1 MSVDVHRHFHDELS
15 HVKVRLLTM
24 SGEAEAALGLAVEA
38 LLERDSEKAGRVIA
52 GDRVIDAMEVE
63 IEEQCVNLL
72 ALQQP
77 MARDLRML
85 TSALKIANDL
95 ERVGDHAVN
104 IAQSTERLLQTR
116 PIAPEPE
123 IVEMARLAREM
134 LSDALEAFIRGDA
147 AGGPGGL
154 PEGRQGGRAHG
165 SVFRILLTHMMEDPH
180 TIGAG
185 MELFLVSRNLER
197 IADLATNI
205 GEDVVFLVEGRSI
218 KHHAEDRGEARESP
232 APMLR
237 DRIGRIHH
245 RGARTQD
252 SGRIGNRRSLP
263 QRTYFLNLA
272 SLIRKALQIKLQKC
286 EGNCASTA
294 IGEVY
299 EVPKIP
305 LSNSVAVLSSFILDF
320 SSRIVPP
327 NIRPRHQ
334 LQSHGSAIHIITE
347 P

>member
-1 MSVDVHRHFHDELS
+1 MSIDVHRHFHDELS

-24 SGEAEAALGLAVEA
+24 SGEAEAALALAVEA
-38 LLERDSEKAGRVIA
+38 LLERDSGKAQRVIA

-63 IEEQCVNLL
+63 IEEQSINLL

-104 IAQSTERLLQTR
+104 IAQSAERLNQAR

-123 IVEMARLAREM
+123 IIEMARLAREM

-147 AGGPGGL
+147 QAGREVCRRDDKVDAL
-154 PEGRQGGRAHG
+154 HR

-180 TIGAG
+180 TIGSG

-197 IADLATNI
+197 VADLATNI

-218 KHHAEDRGEARESP
+218 KHHSEDGGEVRES
-232 APMLR
+232 
-237 DRIGRIHH
+237 
-245 RGARTQD
+245 
-252 SGRIGNRRSLP
+252 S
-263 QRTYFLNLA
+263 A
-272 SLIRKALQIKLQKC
+272 SAGK
-286 EGNCASTA
+286 
-294 IGEVY
+294 
-299 EVPKIP
+299 
-305 LSNSVAVLSSFILDF
+305 
-320 SSRIVPP
+320 
-327 NIRPRHQ
+327 
-334 LQSHGSAIHIITE
+334 
-347 P
+347 